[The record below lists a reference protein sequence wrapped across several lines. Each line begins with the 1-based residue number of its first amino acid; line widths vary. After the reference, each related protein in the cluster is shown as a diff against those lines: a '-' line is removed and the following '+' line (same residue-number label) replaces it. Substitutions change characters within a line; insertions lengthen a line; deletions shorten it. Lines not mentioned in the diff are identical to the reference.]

1 MKVLRARNA
10 KKLCERND
18 EWGAAPFTP
27 ARAKPPLTCLKTRS
41 ARFSVQ
47 GRPPLA
53 GISSGCDILRCRLAV
68 FRPSTAFSYQTL
80 SLPLINS
87 LTSGLTGQYPS
98 HFLFSFFS
106 LFLLFQSF
114 FLMYIICQN
123 TQIWY
128 SFCDFFCVLKQK
140 TVWRM
145 SIRLRCIFKFL
156 FCCSTGRDAP
166 LFSVL
171 VLLIRWQRRAAFFS
185 SRFVIQLVETHR
197 FCLYCILRFR
207 KNQGLELIHFF
218 FTGDIFINQ

>member
-1 MKVLRARNA
+1 MGRRPLHPRKGEAALDLLKNSLRSFF
-10 KKLCERND
+10 C
-18 EWGAAPFTP
+18 
-27 ARAKPPLTCLKTRS
+27 TRP
-41 ARFSVQ
+41 
-47 GRPPLA
+47 PPLA